1 MDWSPLE
8 LILPDLY
15 CRPGFDNPPV
25 VNSNVQTTKKF
36 KLQLEASIPSFVA
49 GSSRALMIVKEI
61 ERGLSL
67 STWTKNFNVDFLWQ
81 REEYPG
87 GYRKE
92 SPGQGGQRMSTL
104 TFFDTLSEITSVCN
118 VLLVANEG
126 QR

>member
-1 MDWSPLE
+1 
-8 LILPDLY
+8 
-15 CRPGFDNPPV
+15 
-25 VNSNVQTTKKF
+25 
-36 KLQLEASIPSFVA
+36 
-49 GSSRALMIVKEI
+49 MIVKEI

-67 STWTKNFNVDFLWQ
+67 STLTKNFNVDFLWQ

-92 SPGQGGQRMSTL
+92 SFGQGGQRMSTL
-104 TFFDTLSEITSVCN
+104 TFFETLSEITRVCN

>member
-1 MDWSPLE
+1 MKSRFHKQTVPL
-8 LILPDLY
+8 
-15 CRPGFDNPPV
+15 PV
-25 VNSNVQTTKKF
+25 NLVSLDSLKDHSNYHALT
-36 KLQLEASIPSFVA
+36 

>member
-1 MDWSPLE
+1 MAQ
-8 LILPDLY
+8 
-15 CRPGFDNPPV
+15 GN
-25 VNSNVQTTKKF
+25 NT
-36 KLQLEASIPSFVA
+36 A